1 MWHERL
7 RKQEE
12 LNTMTVML
20 QKEVDKYK
28 VLKKKGLTSL
38 VALLKSS

>member
-28 VLKKKGLTSL
+28 VLKKKRLDVTRCFTE
-38 VALLKSS
+38 K